1 MTFTKQ
7 PSLARAGVLL
17 LCSIAFVASC
27 LAPRVRAAAA
37 AQESGQEKAP
47 PQGEKPSPRVD
58 ITAPARPGTSP
69 TAVVVGS
76 DEDYRIGLKDVLEVT
91 VDKAPE
97 LSGSWRVNSNGS
109 FQMNYVGRVMAQGRT
124 TEEVGD
130 FIAER
135 LKGKYLKNPHVTVV
149 VKQYNSRA
157 FFIQGQVRSPGLY
170 FLEGKPNLLELITLA
185 GGLSDS
191 HGAWAFIIRPIKQ
204 PAEAA
209 QSQAPDPGAKP
220 ADKTDNPADE
230 APKYDLLKTNINGL
244 LKGSFEQ
251 NMMLEPG
258 DIINIPPTDMFFVAG
273 EVKTPGSF
281 QLKEGTTLRQAI
293 SMAQGATYKA
303 AGSKTVIFREDPKTS
318 ERKEIKV
325 DLPAVMKG
333 KDPDIPLIANDIVI
347 VPNSRMKT
355 IGGTMLS
362 AFGVGLARVPAF

>member
-1 MTFTKQ
+1 MNFTKQ
-7 PSLARAGVLL
+7 PSLARPGVFL
-17 LCSIAFVASC
+17 LCSIVGVALCFVAD
-27 LAPRVRAAAA
+27 VRAGAT
-37 AQESGQEKAP
+37 GQGTTQDKAP

-69 TAVVVGS
+69 TSVVVGS

-109 FQMNYVGRVMAQGRT
+109 FQMNYVGRVMAAGRT
-124 TEEVGD
+124 TEEVGE

-135 LKGKYLKNPHVTVV
+135 LRGKYLKNPQVTVV

-191 HGAWAFIIRPIKQ
+191 HGAWAFIIRPLKQ
-204 PAEAA
+204 STEAA
-209 QSQAPDPGAKP
+209 APQNADPAAKP
-220 ADKTDNPADE
+220 ADKTE
-230 APKYDLLKTNINGL
+230 APAEETAKYDLLKTNINGL

-251 NMMLEPG
+251 NMTLEPG
-258 DIINIPPTDMFFVAG
+258 DIINIPATDVFFIAG

-281 QLKEGTTLRQAI
+281 PLKEGTTLRQAI
-293 SMAQGATYKA
+293 SLAQGATYKA
-303 AGSKTVIFREDPKTS
+303 AGGKTVIFREDPRTS
-318 ERKEIKV
+318 ERTEIKV
-325 DLPAVMKG
+325 DLPAVMSG
-333 KDPDIPLIANDIVI
+333 KQPDIRLIANDMVI

-362 AFGVGLARVPAF
+362 AFGVGLARVPVY